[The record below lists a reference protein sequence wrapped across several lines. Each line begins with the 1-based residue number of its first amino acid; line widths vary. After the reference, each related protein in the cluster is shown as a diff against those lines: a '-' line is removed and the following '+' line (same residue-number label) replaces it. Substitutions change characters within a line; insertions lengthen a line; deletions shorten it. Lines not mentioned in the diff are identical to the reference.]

1 MLKGNE
7 DMIQW
12 HYHTKEH
19 EDPLS
24 TKERADDPAKDDA
37 KISEVYDAKTGYG
50 LLNSDSLRAHVDISS
65 KGADQFVELYY
76 KLFDTQRGVLN
87 RLYRDSSA
95 ILWNGNAYS
104 GITPFSEFYNKLS
117 SSEHIINSYD
127 CHPLPT
133 QSLDPNTPGSIIVNV
148 SGTVKYSN
156 ETNPRLFSQ
165 SFVLS
170 PDPTNGSFYVWS
182 DCFRFV

>member
-1 MLKGNE
+1 M
-7 DMIQW
+7 
-12 HYHTKEH
+12 
-19 EDPLS
+19 
-24 TKERADDPAKDDA
+24 
-37 KISEVYDAKTGYG
+37 
-50 LLNSDSLRAHVDISS
+50 DSLKAHVDISS

-76 KLFDTQRGVLN
+76 KVFDTQRPVLN

-95 ILWNGNAYS
+95 ILWNGNAFS
-104 GITPFSEFYNKLS
+104 GITPFAEFYNKLS
-117 SSEHIINSYD
+117 TSEHSIICYD

-133 QSLDPNTPGSIIVNV
+133 QTGPNTPGSIIVNV
-148 SGTVKYSN
+148 SGTVRYSN
-156 ETNPRLFSQ
+156 ENKDRLFSQ

>member
-1 MLKGNE
+1 M
-7 DMIQW
+7 
-12 HYHTKEH
+12 
-19 EDPLS
+19 
-24 TKERADDPAKDDA
+24 A
-37 KISEVYDAKTGYG
+37 
-50 LLNSDSLRAHVDISS
+50 DSLKAHVDISS

-76 KLFDTQRGVLN
+76 KVFDTQRPVLN

-95 ILWNGNAYS
+95 ILWNGNAFS
-104 GITPFSEFYNKLS
+104 GITPFAEFYNKLS
-117 SSEHIINSYD
+117 TSEHSVISYD

-133 QSLDPNTPGSIIVNV
+133 QAGPNTPGSIIVNV
-148 SGTVKYSN
+148 SGTVRYSN
-156 ETNPRLFSQ
+156 ENKDRLFSQ

>member
-1 MLKGNE
+1 M
-7 DMIQW
+7 
-12 HYHTKEH
+12 
-19 EDPLS
+19 
-24 TKERADDPAKDDA
+24 A
-37 KISEVYDAKTGYG
+37 
-50 LLNSDSLRAHVDISS
+50 DSLKAHVDISS

-76 KLFDTQRGVLN
+76 KVFDTQRPVLN

-95 ILWNGNAYS
+95 ILWNGNAFS
-104 GITPFSEFYNKLS
+104 GITPFAEFYNKLS
-117 SSEHIINSYD
+117 PSEHSVTTYD

-133 QSLDPNTPGSIIVNV
+133 QAGPNTPGSIIVNV
-148 SGTVKYSN
+148 SGTVRYSN
-156 ETNPRLFSQ
+156 EKKDRLFSQ

>member
-1 MLKGNE
+1 M
-7 DMIQW
+7 
-12 HYHTKEH
+12 
-19 EDPLS
+19 
-24 TKERADDPAKDDA
+24 A
-37 KISEVYDAKTGYG
+37 
-50 LLNSDSLRAHVDISS
+50 DSLKAHVDISS

-76 KLFDTQRGVLN
+76 KVFDTQRTVLN

-95 ILWNGNAYS
+95 ILWNGNAFS
-104 GITPFSEFYNKLS
+104 GITPFAEFYNKLS
-117 SSEHIINSYD
+117 TSEHSVNSYD

-133 QSLDPNTPGSIIVNV
+133 QTGPNTPGSIIVNV
-148 SGTVKYSN
+148 SGTVRYSN
-156 ETNPRLFSQ
+156 ENKDRLFSQ

>member
-1 MLKGNE
+1 M
-7 DMIQW
+7 
-12 HYHTKEH
+12 
-19 EDPLS
+19 
-24 TKERADDPAKDDA
+24 A
-37 KISEVYDAKTGYG
+37 
-50 LLNSDSLRAHVDISS
+50 DSLKAHVDISS

-76 KLFDTQRGVLN
+76 KVFDTQRPVLN

-95 ILWNGNAYS
+95 ILWNGNAFS
-104 GITPFSEFYNKLS
+104 GITPFAEFYNKLS
-117 SSEHIINSYD
+117 TSEHSIICYD

-133 QSLDPNTPGSIIVNV
+133 QTGPNTPGSIIVNV
-148 SGTVKYSN
+148 SGTVRYSN
-156 ETNPRLFSQ
+156 ENKDRLFSQ

>member
-1 MLKGNE
+1 M
-7 DMIQW
+7 
-12 HYHTKEH
+12 
-19 EDPLS
+19 
-24 TKERADDPAKDDA
+24 A
-37 KISEVYDAKTGYG
+37 
-50 LLNSDSLRAHVDISS
+50 DSLKAHVDISS

-76 KLFDTQRGVLN
+76 KVFDTQRPVLN

-95 ILWNGNAYS
+95 ILWNGNAFS
-104 GITPFSEFYNKLS
+104 GITPFAEFYNKLS
-117 SSEHIINSYD
+117 TSEHSITTYD

-133 QSLDPNTPGSIIVNV
+133 QAGPNTPGSIIVNV
-148 SGTVKYSN
+148 SGTVRYSN
-156 ETNPRLFSQ
+156 EKKDRLFSQ